1 MLGIKKHKPHRLLG
15 VKHQKIDLALGNK
28 HYAGMKSEK
37 NHEMEMTEDGLIHN
51 ESNSNDVQREPMK
64 HSEYKHYKKD
74 IRHSN
79 IEKPRRK
86 KDDYHDKDFA

>member
-1 MLGIKKHKPHRLLG
+1 
-15 VKHQKIDLALGNK
+15 
-28 HYAGMKSEK
+28 
-37 NHEMEMTEDGLIHN
+37 MEMTEDGLIHN